1 MAERLVKRWNDWSA
15 GVGYPIDD
23 GQTPGMY
30 NASGLLGLKGELRV
44 APKKNTVTV
53 GIDESHHYQYFFEEP
68 VASQTPTVDAT
79 SSGSGNNLTSGQ
91 SVTVSH
97 VVADQPNRVLLVWVF
112 YNASSAAES
121 GTQTFNGDALTL
133 AKSAVFSGTFIG
145 SLYYL
150 INPDVGTHDI
160 VKTLVFDPTGPTFDM
175 VVIAMSLYTANQS
188 APVRAS
194 FSSTG
199 TGTSIAKT
207 EIDSATNEIMVM
219 GSSCHANTTDTK
231 EAAETLI
238 ATVLNAGNDMRGTA
252 SYKAGSAAGTMTHTL
267 GASNAW
273 VMVGASV
280 AGTSPGPSHLYCQRG
295 GRAGNTPCYLEK
307 VDLFNSAFATLE
319 TGNYTLTNL
328 KKCGQPTRYQSFW
341 WLPDGDE
348 FDPRKL
354 TPATGAP
361 SGELAASSAWTAG
374 GADHL
379 GNMNGQMIAG
389 LTANGFAIL
398 GVDGTPTTTAD
409 WGSYFKV
416 GDKNERP
423 AAISGL
429 SGLSF
434 VLTVEGLFSF
444 NAQAR
449 SGLVFEDFRSWRNV
463 FDNIPM
469 PSWRGGLLI
478 PHPTGLLWWVPGE
491 LPVNIGI
498 ETKSGGMPASGVTE
512 LHGGRYMGVHP
523 TGDYVWAIYQPLVS
537 STNVLILCGYS
548 KTGDPRQLTWQ
559 VMGTATLQDAQ
570 HLAGIFVSAQSQPL
584 ASTYFTPTLFFGD
597 NDDLAYHV
605 LDQRAGPF
613 RSRADTH
620 AVQTSAEAFMSTLE
634 FPDSLTLTRLVVYT
648 SEDRVSG
655 DEWQISLIDQN
666 GEDINVGTPIRS
678 GAVRHERPIN
688 RHDISRLTL
697 HVAFTGTSAASRVPP
712 AIKRIEL
719 YGDLAVG
726 SA

>member
-68 VASQTPTVDAT
+68 ISASSPVWDASSTSQITNGNTVTWSHTVAAQSNRILIVFIAFENASAPTVVTYNGDNLTLFTSYTAGATDVWMYYIVAPDTGANNVVVTTADVGIDAKVGAVSFYSVNQTSPIRGAFSDTSASGAGPATKTLVSGTTEVVVGMMMTVASRTITLGAGQT
-79 SSGSGNNLTSGQ
+79 SI
-91 SVTVSH
+91 
-97 VVADQPNRVLLVWVF
+97 
-112 YNASSAAES
+112 
-121 GTQTFNGDALTL
+121 FNGDNTGGDLT
-133 AKSAVFSGTFIG
+133 AAAS
-145 SLYYL
+145 YE
-150 INPDVGTHDI
+150 
-160 VKTLVFDPTGPTFDM
+160 TGAAS
-175 VVIAMSLYTANQS
+175 VVHSY
-188 APVRAS
+188 
-194 FSSTG
+194 
-199 TGTSIAKT
+199 SIS
-207 EIDSATNEIMVM
+207 SATAYAMI
-219 GSSCHANTTDTK
+219 GGI
-231 EAAETLI
+231 I
-238 ATVLNAGNDMRGTA
+238 AGVP
-252 SYKAGSAAGTMTHTL
+252 
-267 GASNAW
+267 
-273 VMVGASV
+273 
-280 AGTSPGPSHLYCQRG
+280 AGTSSYLYPIRG
-295 GRAGNTPCYLEK
+295 GRSGTTACAMEK
-307 VDLFNSAFATLE
+307 IDLFNSSFATLE
-319 TGNYTLTNL
+319 AGSHALTNL
-328 KKCGQPTRYQSFW
+328 LKCGQPTRYQSFW
-341 WLPDGDE
+341 WIPDGDE

-354 TPATGAP
+354 TVASGAVAADT
-361 SGELAASSAWTAG
+361 LAASSAWTSG

-379 GNMNGQMIAG
+379 ANMNGQMIAG
-389 LTANGFAIL
+389 LLANGFAIL

-444 NAQAR
+444 NSQSR

-469 PSWRGGLLI
+469 PAWRGGLLI
-478 PHPTGLLWWVPGE
+478 PHPTGLLYYTPGE
-491 LPVNIGI
+491 LPVNVGI
-498 ETKSGGMPASGVTE
+498 ETKAEGMPASGVTE
-512 LHGGRYMGVHP
+512 LHGGRYMGVHA
-523 TGDYVWAIYQPLVS
+523 TGDYIWAIYQPLLS

-548 KTGDPRQLTWQ
+548 QTGDPRQLTWQ

-570 HLAGIFVSAQSQPL
+570 HLLGIFVSAQSQPL
-584 ASTYFTPTLFFGD
+584 SSTYFTPTVWFGD
-597 NDDLAYHV
+597 NDDLGYHV

-613 RSRADTH
+613 RSRTDTH
-620 AVQTSAEAFMSTLE
+620 PVQTSAEAFMSEIE
-634 FPDSLTLTRLVVYT
+634 FPEPLNLTRLVVYT

-666 GEDINVGTPIRS
+666 GEDINVGAPMRS
-678 GAVRHERPIN
+678 GSVRHERPIN

-697 HVAFTGTSAASRVPP
+697 HTAFTGTSAASRVPP

-719 YGDLAVG
+719 YGDLAIG